1 MALFLNHCRG
11 IYSPVLFNN
20 ASLDRFIGEV
30 MHIAMISGEYPP
42 RWGGM
47 GSTVFHLS
55 SKLAAMGHTISVIT
69 RSSKGDPPHLEG
81 VRVIQV
87 PWLKV
92 PLEFTRSYGKAALR
106 ELTRLHADQP
116 VDVVHL
122 HCPMASWSNKQFER
136 CRREIAP
143 VVSSMHGTWL
153 GERDGLTL
161 AARYGEPAVWA
172 NPNDIAIRFMA
183 GRYARFEKSAI
194 QNSAVIVPNSRATKL
209 DLESRYDAPSDWDCE
224 VIHWGVDTG
233 MFVPMHRDSEEDSH
247 KKNEIRSK
255 YGLGPETIL
264 LLAVGRLAARKGH
277 GLLLRAFAM
286 SAESTDS
293 HLVIIGRGSLRGKL
307 NRLASRLGISH
318 RVTIESGMGF
328 EQISEMYRTSDLV
341 IYPSYYEGQG
351 LIPLEAMSSGT
362 PVVTVDHGPLPEMVD
377 ESVGGLFEIGSVDSL
392 SEAICHESS
401 SMDSLLEKG
410 EEGRKRVLERFTLD
424 GNAEDFL
431 AVYRRAISQ

>member
-1 MALFLNHCRG
+1 MTLFLNHCRG

-69 RSSKGDPPHLEG
+69 RSSKGTPPHLEG

-153 GERDGLTL
+153 GERDGLAL

-183 GRYARFEKSAI
+183 RRYARFEKSAI

-255 YGLGPETIL
+255 YGLGPETLL

-377 ESVGGLFEIGSVDSL
+377 ESVGGLFEIGSVESL

-410 EEGRKRVLERFTLD
+410 GEGRKRVLERFTLD

-431 AVYRRAISQ
+431 AVYRRAISR